1 MRNMKLTWHSDLP
14 VPTANQDNP
23 FSISPVLG
31 NQKAVQWNSRTKGTG
46 LLNRYC
52 FTVQGAVRV
61 NVRRKVHFPYCSN
74 AVLVG
79 AASSL
84 NSGVT
89 IALGCNFCPLVLKRG
104 NKSAE
109 VKCLETGF
117 GSSRVAGNVSFGL
130 KMWMPIGSTFFHC
143 PVLIT

>member
-1 MRNMKLTWHSDLP
+1 MTYLFLLP
-14 VPTANQDNP
+14 IRTTL
-23 FSISPVLG
+23 SPYHLCLG
-31 NQKAVQWNSRTKGTG
+31 IRRLFNGTQEQRE
-46 LLNRYC
+46 LDCLNRYC

-74 AVLVG
+74 AVFVG

-117 GSSRVAGNVSFGL
+117 CSSRVAGNVSFGL